1 MVTRCASFGAALTVT
16 CLIAAGSPLLAQT
29 PSSEPPP
36 HFSERTGAAAPSSPA
51 SDIPDLVTDRPDF
64 TESSQV
70 VGAGVLQLESGVT
83 FERDRDAAVRN
94 GMLSTPQLLRVGV
107 SPRLEFRLASDA
119 LLSESVSVAT
129 QHQQTTGGADTEIG
143 LKYTLTE
150 APLNGFDFALIAA
163 VSLPT
168 GADGLSSGGYDPG
181 IKFTWARDLPRGFGL
196 SGNVNV
202 ASITVDESREWE
214 RSLSVSLGHPLG
226 EQWGAYWETYGFV
239 SGEGCSCT
247 FNTGVTRA
255 LGRHM
260 QVDVAVG
267 RGLTSSA
274 PDWFAGVGFSIRRMH
289 R

>member
-16 CLIAAGSPLLAQT
+16 FLIAAGSPLLAQT
-29 PSSEPPP
+29 PSLPPGVP
-36 HFSERTGAAAPSSPA
+36 
-51 SDIPDLVTDRPDF
+51 DIPELVTDRPDF

-70 VGAGVLQLESGVT
+70 VGSGVLQLESGMT
-83 FERDRDAAVRN
+83 FERDRAADVRN
-94 GMLSTPQLLRVGV
+94 GMFSTPQLLRIGV
-107 SPRLEFRLASDA
+107 SRRLELRLASDG
-119 LLSESVSVAT
+119 LLSESAT
-129 QHQQTTGGADTEIG
+129 FATRHQHTTGGADTEIG
-143 LKYTLTE
+143 LKYTLTKT
-150 APLNGFDFALIAA
+150 PLNGFDFALIAA

-181 IKFTWARDLPRGFGL
+181 VKFTWAHDLPRGFGL
-196 SGNVNV
+196 SGNVNF
-202 ASITVDESREWE
+202 ASITVGDDIDGDDREFE
-214 RSLSVSLGHPLG
+214 RSISVSLGHGLG

-239 SGEGCSCT
+239 SGDGCACT